1 MIIYLEGPDGSGKS
15 TLLNDIANHIH
26 DKFKVDIIRNA
37 NQFIPTHPKA
47 DHRIN
52 ETLLFY
58 TLRKLAKDDKAVYI
72 IDRGPISDLVYRVFD
87 SYDWVTTPNKV
98 IEFFK
103 KYSNKIMTIYCRT
116 DLAEKK
122 MLERGDENPIAIEKH
137 KEITKLFDLFMS
149 SYKDRVK
156 YNVIRHDYSKKSSTK
171 QILSKVDYFCYM
183 NGCEEYEL

>member
-15 TLLNDIANHIH
+15 TLLSSIANHIH
-26 DKFKVDIIRNA
+26 NKFKVDFLSNA
-37 NQFIPTHPKA
+37 NRFIPTHPKA
-47 DHRIN
+47 ENRVS
-52 ETLLFY
+52 EKELFRQ
-58 TLRKLAKDDKAVYI
+58 LKRMAKDDKTVYI

-87 SYDWVTTPNKV
+87 SYNWVTTPNKV

-122 MLERGDENPIAIEKH
+122 MLERGDDNPIAKQKH

-156 YNVIRHDYSKKSSTK
+156 YNVVQHDYSKKSSTK
-171 QILSKVDYFCYM
+171 QILNKVDYFCYM
-183 NGCEEYEL
+183 NGCEEILK